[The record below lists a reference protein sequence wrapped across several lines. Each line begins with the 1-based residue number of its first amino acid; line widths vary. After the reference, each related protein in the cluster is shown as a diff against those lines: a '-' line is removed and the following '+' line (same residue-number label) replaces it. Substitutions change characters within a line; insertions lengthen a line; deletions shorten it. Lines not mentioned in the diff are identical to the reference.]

1 MSAKD
6 ERETP
11 ADLFHALH
19 GEFRFTLDAAASH
32 VNHKLPRYCTLEGHF
47 SGMEDG
53 RPWQDSG
60 DDGLHTSWRDE
71 RVWCNPPFSHLD
83 PWLEKAWK
91 DEPDVACLL
100 LPANRMEQ
108 PLWHNYVEPYRD
120 RPGSPLSTR
129 FLAGRRHFTVDGG
142 KPIMQQPRVSKRTGK
157 PLKQTRSSAEF
168 GLVLCIWDRRL
179 PGGITRSSLYA
190 SGFQHPESAS
200 KTHPAG

>member
-32 VNHKLPRYCTLEGHF
+32 VNHKVDHYCTLEGF
-47 SGMEDG
+47 FWRG
-53 RPWQDSG
+53 RQVTGDNGLAHMWQRSD
-60 DDGLHTSWRDE
+60 
-71 RVWCNPPFSHLD
+71 RVWLNPPFSRLM
-83 PWLEKAWK
+83 PWVEKAWR
-91 DEPDVACLL
+91 EPAGAVVML
-100 LPANRMEQ
+100 LPNNRQEQ
-108 PLWHNYVEPYRD
+108 PFWQDMIEPYRD